1 MPANYDS
8 NIKTQLRKLPSV
20 DQLLEITEIKNLI
33 ESNSRNLVLTIIRE
47 QIAIS
52 RDSIKR
58 GLQPPPI
65 EKLVSDIENQA
76 SSEWDTWP
84 YQVINGTGVIIHTN
98 LGRAPLSEDSISTIQ
113 KVATNYSNLE
123 LDLNTGKRGSR
134 NTSIS
139 TLICQ
144 ITGSEAALAVNNNAS
159 AMMLTLATLA
169 SRKEVIVS
177 RGESVEIGGG
187 FRIPDVLRQNNVEL
201 IEVGTTNRT
210 YISDYESA
218 INESTGA
225 ILTVHASNFKVTGFT
240 HSPSIH
246 ELVQLGDNTN
256 IPVIHDLG
264 SGCLIDTRDFDLE
277 YEPMPQDSIKAK
289 TSVTLF
295 SGDKLLGGPQSGII
309 IGKKHFIDQI
319 DKHPIA
325 RAVRLDKLSMA
336 ALNATLLHY
345 VKDEVNEKI
354 PVWKMISTPLAEIQS
369 RACNW
374 IDSLGENVD
383 IEEGFSTIGG
393 GSMPG
398 QLINTTLVA
407 IPGKKFGGAE
417 KLAYELRKSC
427 PPILGRIEKEKII
440 LDPRTVLPEQDR
452 ILIESIKTILSS

>member
-33 ESNSRNLVLTIIRE
+33 ESNSRNLVLKIIRE
-47 QIAIS
+47 QITIS
-52 RDSIKR
+52 RDSIKK

-76 SSEWDTWP
+76 SSEWDPWP

-98 LGRAPLSEDSISTIQ
+98 LGRAPLSEDSISIIQ

-246 ELVQLGDNTN
+246 ELVQLGEKTN

-264 SGCLIDTRDFDLE
+264 SGCLIDTRNFGLG

-319 DKHPIA
+319 SKHPIA

-354 PVWKMISTPLAEIQS
+354 PVWKMISTPLVAAE
-369 RACNW
+369 
-374 IDSLGENVD
+374 
-383 IEEGFSTIGG
+383 
-393 GSMPG
+393 
-398 QLINTTLVA
+398 A
-407 IPGKKFGGAE
+407 IM
-417 KLAYELRKSC
+417 KL
-427 PPILGRIEKEKII
+427 
-440 LDPRTVLPEQDR
+440 
-452 ILIESIKTILSS
+452 

>member
-33 ESNSRNLVLTIIRE
+33 ESNSRNLVLKIIRE

-52 RDSIKR
+52 RDSIKK

-76 SSEWDTWP
+76 SSEWDPWP

-98 LGRAPLSEDSISTIQ
+98 LGRAPLSEDSISIIQ

-210 YISDYESA
+210 YISD
-218 INESTGA
+218 
-225 ILTVHASNFKVTGFT
+225 
-240 HSPSIH
+240 
-246 ELVQLGDNTN
+246 
-256 IPVIHDLG
+256 
-264 SGCLIDTRDFDLE
+264 
-277 YEPMPQDSIKAK
+277 
-289 TSVTLF
+289 
-295 SGDKLLGGPQSGII
+295 
-309 IGKKHFIDQI
+309 
-319 DKHPIA
+319 
-325 RAVRLDKLSMA
+325 
-336 ALNATLLHY
+336 
-345 VKDEVNEKI
+345 
-354 PVWKMISTPLAEIQS
+354 
-369 RACNW
+369 
-374 IDSLGENVD
+374 SL
-383 IEEGFSTIGG
+383 
-393 GSMPG
+393 
-398 QLINTTLVA
+398 
-407 IPGKKFGGAE
+407 
-417 KLAYELRKSC
+417 
-427 PPILGRIEKEKII
+427 
-440 LDPRTVLPEQDR
+440 
-452 ILIESIKTILSS
+452 

>member
-33 ESNSRNLVLTIIRE
+33 ESNSRNLVLKIIRE

-52 RDSIKR
+52 RDSIKK

-76 SSEWDTWP
+76 SSEWDPWP

-98 LGRAPLSEDSISTIQ
+98 LGRDPLSEDSISIIQ

-225 ILTVHASNFKVTGFT
+225 ILTVHTSNFKVTGFT
-240 HSPSIH
+240 HSPSIN
-246 ELVQLGDNTN
+246 ELVQLGEKTN

-264 SGCLIDTRDFDLE
+264 SGCLIDTRNFDLE

-295 SGDKLLGGPQSGII
+295 SGDKLLGGPQS
-309 IGKKHFIDQI
+309 
-319 DKHPIA
+319 
-325 RAVRLDKLSMA
+325 LS
-336 ALNATLLHY
+336 
-345 VKDEVNEKI
+345 
-354 PVWKMISTPLAEIQS
+354 
-369 RACNW
+369 
-374 IDSLGENVD
+374 
-383 IEEGFSTIGG
+383 
-393 GSMPG
+393 
-398 QLINTTLVA
+398 LIH
-407 IPGKKFGGAE
+407 I
-417 KLAYELRKSC
+417 
-427 PPILGRIEKEKII
+427 
-440 LDPRTVLPEQDR
+440 
-452 ILIESIKTILSS
+452 